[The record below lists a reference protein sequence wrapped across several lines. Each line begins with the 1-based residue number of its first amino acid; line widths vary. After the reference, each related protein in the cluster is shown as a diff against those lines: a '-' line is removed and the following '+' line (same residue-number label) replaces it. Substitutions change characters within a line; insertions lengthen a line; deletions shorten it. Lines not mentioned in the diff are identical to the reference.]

1 MTLPVGQIS
10 LSQVNTELG
19 ISPSSTLITMN
30 DAAVRTLA
38 GVGGSGTAISMQ
50 NLQGKSSFFALTIS
64 SNTYN
69 YNLATAAPGAGW
81 PGSSAIQLTIN
92 PGVVVGSTSTE
103 TFALQ
108 IPSALNPAPSITVI
122 NNGTVI
128 GMGGAG
134 GDGGRGGSP
143 AIIPSGTVLST
154 PGAGAGTALFVGRPV
169 VITNNGTLAGGG
181 GGGGGGGGRPRTST
195 SAPPRRWGG
204 GGGGGAGFN
213 GGAGGAAGNFE
224 PVGPAT
230 PGTGGT
236 VPAGGAGG
244 DGRGPAGP
252 DPAYSGGPGGGQ
264 GASGVAGSTAGPIA
278 AGSGGGAGAYIS
290 GLPLAT
296 FPVTGTRLG
305 PSS

>member
-10 LSQVNTELG
+10 LSEVNTELV

-38 GVGGSGTAISMQ
+38 EVGGSGTTISMQ
-50 NLQGKSSFFALTIS
+50 NLQGKSFVFALTIS

-92 PGVVVGSTSTE
+92 PGVVVGSTSTG

-128 GMGGAG
+128 GMGGG
-134 GDGGRGGSP
+134 GGTGGSGFASPGFP
-143 AIIPSGTVLST
+143 AITGT
-154 PGAGAGTALFVGRPV
+154 PGAIGGNALFVGRPAI
-169 VITNNGTLAGGG
+169 ITNNGTFAGGG
-181 GGGGGGGGRPRTST
+181 GGGGGGGGHPRPGIVV
-195 SAPPRRWGG
+195 APHRRGG

-213 GGAGGAAGNFE
+213 GGAGGGVITPLGSF
-224 PVGPAT
+224 VLAT
-230 PGTGGT
+230 PGSSGT

-244 DGRGPAGP
+244 DGRGPPGP
-252 DPAYSGGPGGGQ
+252 APTYSGGSGGGQ
-264 GASGVAGSTAGPIA
+264 GASGSAGLTAGPIS

>member
-1 MTLPVGQIS
+1 MTLPVGEIS

-38 GVGGSGTAISMQ
+38 GVGGSGTVISMQ
-50 NLQGKSSFFALTIS
+50 NLQGKSSVFALTIS

-92 PGVVVGSTSTE
+92 PGVVVGSTSTG

-108 IPSALNPAPSITVI
+108 IPSALNPAPSVTVI

-128 GMGGAG
+128 GMGG
-134 GDGGRGGSP
+134 DGGRGARGEPPASPSTGGSP
-143 AIIPSGTVLST
+143 G
-154 PGAGAGTALFVGRPV
+154 GAALFVGRPV

-181 GGGGGGGGRPRTST
+181 GGGGGGGARTST
-195 SAPPRRWGG
+195 FPGALARRGG

-213 GGAGGAAGNFE
+213 SGAGGAGGT
-224 PVGPAT
+224 GPPT
-230 PGTGGT
+230 NGFPGSPGT

-244 DGRGPAGP
+244 AGISPFGVVDPLYRGG
-252 DPAYSGGPGGGQ
+252 DGGGQ
-264 GASGVAGSTAGPIA
+264 GASGSSGSLAPPAPGQRA
-278 AGSGGGAGAYIS
+278 ASGGGGAGAYIS

>member
-38 GVGGSGTAISMQ
+38 GVGGSGTVISMS
-50 NLQGKSSFFALTIS
+50 NLQGKSSFFGLTIS

-69 YNLATAAPGAGW
+69 YNLATAATGAGW
-81 PGSSAIQLTIN
+81 PGSLPIQLTIN
-92 PGVVVGSTSTE
+92 PGVVVGSTSTG

-108 IPSALNPAPSITVI
+108 IPSALNPAPSVTVI

-128 GMGGAG
+128 GMGGG
-134 GDGGRGGSP
+134 GGQGARNQSPATPSTGGSP
-143 AIIPSGTVLST
+143 G
-154 PGAGAGTALFVGRPV
+154 GTALFVGRPV

-181 GGGGGGGGRPRTST
+181 GGGGGGGARPAGFPATPS
-195 SAPPRRWGG
+195 RRGG

-213 GGAGGAAGNFE
+213 GGAGGAG
-224 PVGPAT
+224 G
-230 PGTGGT
+230 PGTTDGFPGNPGT

-244 DGRGPAGP
+244 AGNGPQGVADPLYRGG
-252 DPAYSGGPGGGQ
+252 DGGGQ
-264 GASGVAGSTAGPIA
+264 GAAGNSGSSAGPQPA
-278 AGSGGGAGAYIS
+278 SGGGGAGAYIS

-305 PSS
+305 PAS